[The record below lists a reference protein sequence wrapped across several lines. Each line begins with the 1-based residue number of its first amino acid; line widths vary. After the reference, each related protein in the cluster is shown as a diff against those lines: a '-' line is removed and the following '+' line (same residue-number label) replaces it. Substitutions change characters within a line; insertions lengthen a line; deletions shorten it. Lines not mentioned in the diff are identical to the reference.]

1 MLSIKD
7 QKYLKNKFNDIYSVV
22 KSSNELYV
30 NEIIQLINNYNKKNK
45 FKSNL
50 KVTEKTTM
58 VISYG
63 NSITDGNIKS
73 LKAFNKFF
81 KKYLN
86 NSFNTIH
93 FLPFYPSSSDSGFAV
108 KDHYKIDP
116 RLGSWSNINNISK
129 NANIMAD
136 LVINHASARGLWF
149 SNFLKNKS
157 PGKDYFFTVDK
168 KFNSSKVIRPR
179 EHKLLKKIK
188 LFDKNRY
195 LWRTFSP
202 DQIDLN
208 FQNPKVLMRFI
219 KIILNLISRG
229 VKIFRLDAIAYL
241 WKQNGTT
248 CINHQKTHNIIKLI
262 RGICNL
268 LKTKTIIITETN
280 LPEKEN
286 LSYFGNNDESN
297 WVYNFSLPP
306 LLVYSLLFEDSS
318 KITKWS
324 MSLPNTKKG
333 NNYLNFIA
341 SHDGI
346 GMRPVEGILEK
357 NKQKKLLKRLEAN
370 GSEFSYRKIHG
381 KGKKVY
387 EANITLFNAFKK
399 SDFDKNGKFY
409 FERYFAAH
417 TIMMSFEGIPAIY
430 FNSIFG
436 NSNDNS
442 KFIISGNKRDLNRYR
457 WNKTKLEN
465 HLRDKNSKQYKFY
478 KKMTLLIKIRK
489 NQKAFHPDA
498 PRKTL
503 NLGKNFFGIKRTSV
517 DKKQSI
523 ICITNITSDKQTIVL
538 NKDILKGKNLLGEK
552 LQVNGK
558 NIELLPFQ
566 TIWLKKIY

>member
-7 QKYLKNKFNDIYSVV
+7 QKYLKNKFNDIYSEL
-22 KSSNELYV
+22 KFTNELYV

-45 FKSNL
+45 FKNNL

-63 NSITDGNIKS
+63 NSITDGNVKS

-116 RLGSWSNINNISK
+116 RLGSWNNINNISK
-129 NANIMAD
+129 NASIMAD

-219 KIILNLISRG
+219 KIILNLISHG

-241 WKQNGTT
+241 WKQNGTS

-262 RGICNL
+262 RAICDL

-465 HLRDKNSKQYKFY
+465 HLKDKNSKQYKFY